1 MDTPLIPRSPLLLD
15 RTKSGL
21 LIVDVQEKLIPLLP
35 GKNRIVWNLGRLL
48 AGARILEV
56 SVAATEQYPRGL
68 GSTIETLAAPLAEVG
83 APVPEK
89 LRFSCAE
96 CSEIF
101 VDWRDRGIDQILVAG
116 IETHVCI
123 MQTVLDLM
131 SDGFDLFVAVD
142 ATGSRYAVDRDTALH
157 RMEASGA
164 TLTTT
169 EAALFEWCGIAGTEA
184 FKSISQ
190 LIREPPPED

>member
-1 MDTPLIPRSPLLLD
+1 MDIPLIPRSPLLLD
-15 RTKSGL
+15 RSKSGL
-21 LIVDVQEKLIPLLP
+21 LIVDVQQKLIPLLP

-48 AGARILEV
+48 SGARILEV
-56 SVAATEQYPRGL
+56 PVAATEQYPRGL
-68 GSTIETLAAPLAEVG
+68 GSTIEALAVPLAEIN

-96 CSEIF
+96 CAEIF

-131 SDGFDLFVAVD
+131 SDGFELFVAVD
-142 ATGSRYAVDRDTALH
+142 ATGSRYSVDRETALH
-157 RMEASGA
+157 RMESSGA

-169 EAALFEWCGIAGTEA
+169 EAALFEWCGVAGTEA
-184 FKSISQ
+184 FKSVSQ
-190 LIREPPPED
+190 LIREPPPEG